1 MLRKRS
7 LIGYKLFK
15 DVSRELTLAQTL
27 EVPVSQR
34 FHDALS
40 YASTLHRTQRRKG
53 TTIPYIAHLLAV
65 ASIVMEAGGS
75 EDEAIAALLHD
86 GPEDQGGEKTLADI
100 RKRFGDA
107 VADIVSNC
115 SDTFEDP
122 KPAWTE
128 RKRNYIQHLRSADA
142 GTLLVSC
149 ADKLHNARATLRDL
163 RDQGASVWNRFS
175 ATREQTLGNYVSLI
189 EAYENATPDP
199 RRTGIVRELR
209 DIVAQMSR

>member
-15 DVSRELTLAQTL
+15 TFRRELTLAQTL
-27 EVPVSQR
+27 EIPVSQR

-40 YASTLHRTQRRKG
+40 YASTLHRTQGRKG

-100 RKRFGDA
+100 RKRFGNT

-122 KPAWTE
+122 KPAWAE
-128 RKRNYIQHLRSADA
+128 RKRKYIEHLRSADF

-163 RDQGASVWNRFS
+163 RDHGPSVWNRFS
-175 ATREQTLGNYVSLI
+175 ATREQTLANYRGLI
-189 EAYENATPDP
+189 EAYSSAGPDP
-199 RRTGIVRELR
+199 RRTGIVHELTE
-209 DIVAQMSR
+209 IVKQMSR

>member
-1 MLRKRS
+1 MS
-7 LIGYKLFK
+7 QI
-15 DVSRELTLAQTL
+15 L

-34 FHDALS
+34 FHDALT
-40 YASTLHRTQRRKG
+40 YASTLHSTQGRKG
-53 TTIPYIAHLLAV
+53 TTIPYVAHLLAV

-86 GPEDQGGEKTLADI
+86 GPEDQGGEKTLAEI
-100 RKRFGDA
+100 RTRFGDA

-122 KPAWTE
+122 KPAWAE
-128 RKRNYIQHLRSADA
+128 RKRKYREHLRSADI

-163 RDQGASVWNRFS
+163 RDQGPSVWSKFS
-175 ATREQTLGNYVSLI
+175 GTREQTLGNYAGLI
-189 EAYENATPDP
+189 EVYESATPDP
-199 RRTGIVRELR
+199 RRTGIARELR
-209 DIVAQMSR
+209 DIVAQMGQ